1 MFFFHNISCL
11 WLRFSYN
18 NTPVYKIVNVAKGII
33 MRYKKWKS
41 SELEFIKENFNV
53 MSDADIAKNLSTED
67 EKITIYMIRRQ
78 RRSIKAN
85 KNRGRPRKNKQ

>member
-1 MFFFHNISCL
+1 
-11 WLRFSYN
+11 
-18 NTPVYKIVNVAKGII
+18 

-41 SELEFIKENFNV
+41 NELEFIKENFNV

-67 EKITIYMIRRQ
+67 EKITIYMVRRQ